1 MFCISSHL
9 SNVLSTYLS
18 IMYVSEYYQWPSK
31 RSQKIIRDSW
41 WIREK
46 ARSGFVNG
54 FEVCQ
59 KRFWSSSRWLTSANE
74 KKKNLSHFLDKTQ
87 GWERKESN
95 ISNIFSHGHPNL
107 IRREGLKR
115 GMSQISDQR
124 NSLMVMA
131 SEERE
136 GYVIFWHTSAHSSL
150 QNSFVCNQFFI
161 RFLIIQQMK
170 DLYQLA
176 GFG

>member
-1 MFCISSHL
+1 MTHDELEKRLVQVSLTGSKFAKRGSGHPLGDSHRQ
-9 SNVLSTYLS
+9 
-18 IMYVSEYYQWPSK
+18 MK
-31 RSQKIIRDSW
+31 
-41 WIREK
+41 
-46 ARSGFVNG
+46 
-54 FEVCQ
+54 
-59 KRFWSSSRWLTSANE
+59 